1 MAKIL
6 KGAPVAEAL
15 SEKIINDVEAIKS
28 QGVIPCLGIFRI
40 GEREDDIAYERSI
53 LKKAEKLGVK
63 VDVKVYPEDVSQEAA
78 EQALMEMN
86 HDDSIHGILM
96 FRPVPRHLDEEKLRN
111 MIFTEKDVDGCTDG
125 SLAGVFTNNKEGF
138 SPCTAEAI
146 VELLDHYNIEVKGKN
161 VVVIGRSLVVG
172 RPLGMLLLHR
182 DATVTYCHTKT
193 LDMESITKKADILIS
208 TAGVLRLVGAN
219 MVSTDQV
226 IIDAGINWDEE
237 KNGISGD
244 VDYDAVEPLVD
255 SITPVPG
262 GVGSVTTTLLF
273 RHVIEAAVGCQRS

>member
-6 KGAPVAEAL
+6 KGAPVAETL
-15 SEKIINDVEAIKS
+15 SEKIINEVEAIKS

-53 LKKAEKLGVK
+53 LKKAEKLGIK
-63 VDVKVYPEDVSQEAA
+63 VDVKTYPLDVSQEAA
-78 EQALMEMN
+78 EQALMGMN

-96 FRPVPRHLDEEKLRN
+96 FRPVPKHLDEEKLRN

-193 LDMESITKKADILIS
+193 MDMEYITKKADILIS